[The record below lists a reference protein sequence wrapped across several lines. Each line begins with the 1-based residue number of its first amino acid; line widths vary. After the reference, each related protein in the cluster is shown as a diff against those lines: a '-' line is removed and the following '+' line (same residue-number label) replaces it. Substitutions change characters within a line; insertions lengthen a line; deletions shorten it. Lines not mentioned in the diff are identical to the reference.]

1 MAAVAAAP
9 HRRSWRREQFK
20 RCGFIVPI
28 LTSGAWGG
36 GQAFGGPGS
45 RFCACPVSPS
55 TTAASKVMERRLTRS
70 AARATLAILEL
81 VLNLNPR
88 PCRTPQKLDPVVPC
102 ALRLLSKS
110 AVCLEPAIRFR
121 ACGRC
126 ERKSRQTRPSPKAVV
141 APLSRARTKNGAI
154 CAATRRAGANFP
166 HFFVARRSQ
175 TPGMRR
181 SSLRELGKIGSQRRA
196 RQSEWQALKAPGG
209 RLRSRCARQIQF
221 KYNSPS
227 RRTLTL

>member
-1 MAAVAAAP
+1 
-9 HRRSWRREQFK
+9 
-20 RCGFIVPI
+20 
-28 LTSGAWGG
+28 
-36 GQAFGGPGS
+36 
-45 RFCACPVSPS
+45 
-55 TTAASKVMERRLTRS
+55 MERRLTRG
-70 AARATLAILEL
+70 AARATLAILDL

-88 PCRTPQKLDPVVPC
+88 PCRTPQYGNPVVPC

-141 APLSRARTKNGAI
+141 APLSRVRTKFGAI
-154 CAATRRAGANFP
+154 CVATRRAGANSP
-166 HFFVARRSQ
+166 HFFVARHSQ
-175 TPGMRR
+175 TSGMRR
-181 SSLRELGKIGSQRRA
+181 SSLRELGIIGSQRRA
-196 RQSEWQALKAPGG
+196 RQSERQALKAPGG
-209 RLRSRCARQIQF
+209 RLRFRGALPTHL